1 MTSSRTGRRAT
12 ARTGRSCASIGEG
25 GWLWSKW
32 RGTVLQ
38 MVLVPVLASMSLTVS
53 TDILAH
59 AFSAA
64 DWSLFGVPP
73 AEDALISQLRGLA
86 TLWEYQLT
94 LTIFVLTFFT
104 QQAYAHYRSVYFC
117 ARAIQGRI
125 NDVCLLLA
133 VGATRGEVEGATST
147 YSDDGAAL
155 WSCARFGRIML
166 LGATTPTTS
175 DGGDGGLVDGDGP
188 TDPSVPPRAG
198 GPRAP
203 EPAGLRSWWPPGSSP
218 ERADGPAQDGP
229 AAVPYWCV
237 FVVGGTARAR
247 ARITRRSATL
257 PVLKRDC
264 CGADADPAEMLH
276 WRLPGGPHAPRLR
289 AARPGQYPLVII
301 ATALYAAR
309 RAVHTAM
316 RPPDLFFKGLLSHRS
331 RSSTSSGTRASPA
344 SHQPDALVSELNSG
358 AQPRWSPRARCRSAT
373 ATAAA
378 AARCWNRSPGPT
390 TRLRG

>member
-1 MTSSRTGRRAT
+1 MSGGFLKRYWFLVVLLCLIPVGLWAPGPGLYIKEQGHIIPVFVGLMLGLSGFSMDTSSLVRQAF
-12 ARTGRSCASIGEG
+12 
-25 GWLWSKW
+25 KW
-32 RGTVLQ
+32 RAI
-38 MVLVPVLASMSLTVS
+38 VPVLASMSLTAS

-155 WSCARFGRIML
+155 VELCARLIRLCHTFFW
-166 LGATTPTTS
+166 ATTPTTS
-175 DGGDGGLVDGDGP
+175 DGVGDGGLVDGDGP
-188 TDPSVPPRAG
+188 TDLEPSERGQAG
-198 GPRAP
+198 P
-203 EPAGLRSWWPPGSSP
+203 ERLSPQGLRSRVAAGQLTANERTALRKTGLPPS
-218 ERADGPAQDGP
+218 Q
-229 AAVPYWCV
+229 YWCV
-237 FVVGGTARAR
+237 LLEWVGQYALRAST
-247 ARITRRSATL
+247 TRRSATL

-264 CGADADPAEMLH
+264 CG
-276 WRLPGGPHAPRLR
+276 
-289 AARPGQYPLVII
+289 
-301 ATALYAAR
+301 
-309 RAVHTAM
+309 
-316 RPPDLFFKGLLSHRS
+316 S
-331 RSSTSSGTRASPA
+331 
-344 SHQPDALVSELNSG
+344 
-358 AQPRWSPRARCRSAT
+358 
-373 ATAAA
+373 
-378 AARCWNRSPGPT
+378 
-390 TRLRG
+390 